1 MSAQAALP
9 RMLGIARLAA
19 MYRAGE
25 TDPSA
30 VVEEIIA
37 RREAARD
44 PAIWITKVPDAVLR
58 EAAHRLAAAHV
69 RGPLWGIPFAVKDN
83 IDVAGMAT
91 TAACPAF
98 SRIAQA
104 HAPVVARLLD
114 AGAVLVGK
122 TNLDQFATGLVGTR
136 SPYGAPRSVFS
147 ARHVSG
153 GSSSGSAVAVAAGLA
168 AFALG
173 TDTAGS
179 GRVPAAFNNL
189 VGLKPTRGV
198 LSTRGVVPACRSL
211 DCVSILA
218 LDVAD
223 ARRVFDVVAAYD
235 EEDAQ
240 SRPLADF
247 VLPRIGARLGVPHRE
262 SLHFDGD
269 AEAARLFAET
279 VERARSLGHAIVPF
293 DPSPFLEAASLLY
306 GASLVAERT
315 EAVGDFI
322 AANPDAVDPTVRA
335 IIEGGRRFSAVDL
348 FRDQHR
354 LQRLRRHAARIAT
367 AFDAMLLPTTPTA
380 VTFEEVAADPIG
392 RNALLGTWT
401 NFVNLFDL
409 AAIAIPSGFRA
420 DGMPLGATLV
430 GPAFSD
436 RALAV
441 LAEGL
446 HLAAGGIAGAGPET
460 PAATDSGD
468 SPSLPADWIT
478 VAVAGAHLRGMPL
491 NHELTALGARFR
503 SETRTTPDYTLHAL
517 AGTEPPKPGLVR
529 RSPGSG
535 KSIVVEIWD
544 LSPEAFGRFVAGI
557 PAPLGIGK
565 VALEDG
571 IEVAGFICEAGALEG
586 AADITAFGG
595 WRAYVASLAASG

>member
-1 MSAQAALP
+1 MSASAALP

-19 MYRAGE
+19 MYRAGD
-25 TDPSA
+25 TDPSS

-37 RREAARD
+37 RRAAAAD
-44 PAIWITKVPDAVLR
+44 PAIWITPVPDAALR
-58 EAAHRLAAAHV
+58 EAARRLAALPV

-83 IDVAGMAT
+83 IDVAGLPT

-98 SRIAQA
+98 ARVAEA
-104 HAPVVARLLD
+104 HAPAVARLLD
-114 AGAVLVGK
+114 AGAILVGK

-153 GSSSGSAVAVAAGLA
+153 GSSSGSAVAVAAGLS

-198 LSTRGVVPACRSL
+198 VSARGVVPACRSL

-223 ARRVFDVVAAYD
+223 ARRVFDVVAVFD

-240 SRPLADF
+240 ARPLAD
-247 VLPRIGARLGVPHRE
+247 VALPRTGARLGVPHRE
-262 SLHFDGD
+262 ALRFDGD
-269 AEAARLFAET
+269 ADAARLFAET
-279 VERARSLGHAIVPF
+279 VERARRLGHAIVPF
-293 DPSPFLEAASLLY
+293 DPSPFLEAAALLY

-322 AANPDAVDPTVRA
+322 AAHPEAVDPTVRT
-335 IIEGGRRFSAVDL
+335 IIAGGSRFSAVDL

-354 LQRLRRHAARIAT
+354 LQALRRAAARTAT

-380 VTFEEVAADPIG
+380 VTVEEVAADPIN

-436 RALAV
+436 RALAA
-441 LAEGL
+441 LAEEL
-446 HLAAGGIAGAGPET
+446 HLAAGGIAGAGPEA
-460 PAATDSGD
+460 PAAADAADTV
-468 SPSLPADWIT
+468 LPQAGWIT

-491 NHELTALGARFR
+491 NRELTALGAHFR
-503 SETRTTPDYTLHAL
+503 AETRTTPDYTLHAL
-517 AGTEPPKPGLVR
+517 AGTVPPKPGLVR
-529 RSPGSG
+529 RRPGRG
-535 KSIVVEIWD
+535 APIVVETWD
-544 LSPEAFGRFVAGI
+544 LSPEGFGRFVAGI

-571 IEVAGFICEAGALEG
+571 TEVPGFICEAGALEG
-586 AADITAFGG
+586 AADITSFGG
-595 WRAYVASLAASG
+595 WRAYVASRAKTG